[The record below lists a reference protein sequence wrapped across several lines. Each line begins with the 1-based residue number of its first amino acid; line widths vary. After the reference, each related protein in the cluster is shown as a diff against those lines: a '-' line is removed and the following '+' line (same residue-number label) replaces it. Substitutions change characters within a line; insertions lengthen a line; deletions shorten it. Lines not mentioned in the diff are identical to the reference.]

1 MGNTSRDRQSREC
14 SLLRQRSAKRLPPSG
29 QEQGMQKADA
39 NTQVIRYRGNWQTS
53 ASTRASSVRRSRGA
67 GLVFHFLETEHLV
80 TEEATQNLA
89 ASSYSSSYYMRT
101 QGHRS
106 VVAHTFSIFTLHRR
120 LLMDIWM
127 SDAAAKC
134 QGKRR
139 DLENKS
145 LK

>member
-14 SLLRQRSAKRLPPSG
+14 SLLRQRSAKSLRPSG
-29 QEQGMQKADA
+29 QEQGMQTADA

-80 TEEATQNLA
+80 TKEATQNLA

-127 SDAAAKC
+127 RDAAAKC

>member
-14 SLLRQRSAKRLPPSG
+14 SLLRQRSAKSLPPSG
-29 QEQGMQKADA
+29 QEQGMQTADA

-127 SDAAAKC
+127 RDAAAKC